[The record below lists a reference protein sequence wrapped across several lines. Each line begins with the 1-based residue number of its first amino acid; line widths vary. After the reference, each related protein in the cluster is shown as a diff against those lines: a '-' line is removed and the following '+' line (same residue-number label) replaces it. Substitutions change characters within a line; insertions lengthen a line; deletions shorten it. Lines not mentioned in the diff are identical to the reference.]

1 MLIGSDHPA
10 EIHPP
15 FRHRMDVNSPH
26 EFSVWNTA
34 DIIDSGQLV
43 VAPPSLRLIMDE
55 IFLLIKK

>member
-1 MLIGSDHPA
+1 
-10 EIHPP
+10 
-15 FRHRMDVNSPH
+15 MDVNSPH

-43 VAPPSLRLIMDE
+43 VAPSLRHIMDE